1 MKKVL
6 SLVLA
11 LVLVLGMI
19 PTFADAHE
27 TGAQMLFENNFIVGD
42 GTGNLMV
49 EKELTRNEMA
59 VLFAQMY
66 GKEVEAAAFVAPANF
81 TDADTFG
88 WAASFISFAQA
99 SEWVK
104 GYPDG
109 SYQPLNVVTGKEL
122 LSALM
127 QVLGYEFTWETL
139 VADAAAVGLTVSTE
153 GPILRGAAF
162 ETMWVAVSEI
172 EINGEG
178 MTIGEKTGKIEPPAP
193 VVTDLAIVSVMADN
207 LKEVY
212 VEFNQEVDEETVID
226 DNFAMTGSLGFDVAL
241 MEDGMT
247 AVVTIDTEM
256 ANQVEYTLTVDGV
269 ASLTGSELSDVDVKF
284 TAFDATLPTVEGLT
298 YTGPKNFEIEFSE
311 PIQVYPTVTVKTA
324 NSTLSVNTAG
334 MTGMGTNVITV
345 PLYSTLVDGT
355 TYTIKITGAE
365 DFAGYKSVVR
375 TIEAE
380 YIKDVT
386 PPTATV
392 VEATQ
397 EYVLVEFSKPVKGL
411 DKDMFSHSFSAWTA
425 LRLTAGDSFTDAA
438 VTEGTEVYV
447 WFYGDGTT
455 NERPIPAGT
464 TSFTITNDDDDLV
477 DLWGNEFAE
486 ATFSITVVADTTAP
500 EVKSIEITGENEFT
514 VVFTK
519 NVTFAAKNVE
529 VLDADGEEVS
539 GIVVKTPV
547 QDADDSKEYVVD
559 FTKNMAGK
567 TVVINIT
574 DVKDTTLLENKMAD
588 YSVAL
593 EVTDKTGPT
602 IEKVTYDAAN
612 KEMFVFFNE
621 DVDAETALNGNNY
634 YIVNSTTNVYK
645 QITVDP
651 EFVNGNDTIMFEF
664 TTALDA
670 LVELDS
676 QLFVV
681 GVEDVAGNEIDP
693 TIVNEI
699 KVHNLAVVPTID
711 TVEATATDKIV
722 ITYNEELALVDLEAY
737 TVRKG
742 AVYTTP
748 QAMEVALEDG
758 VTVVTLTLKP
768 GEEMDAYF
776 VDGDYELVYADASL
790 VKNLFDVS
798 PTEVAVDAVDMIK
811 PELQD
816 VTGVDTV
823 DISGNTIIV
832 RFTENLAT
840 TNAAFYGQDL
850 VVTEDGDVLVAVSD
864 YSTAVSG
871 STIVITILGDGL
883 DTDVDYTVASKAS
896 ITYIKDM
903 NDNKAVV
910 FDDAILAE

>member
-178 MTIGEKTGKIEPPAP
+178 MTIGEKTGKIEPAAP
-193 VVTDLAIVSVMADN
+193 VVTDLAIESVMADN

-212 VEFNQEVDEETVID
+212 VTFNQEVDEETVID
-226 DNFAMTGSLGFDVAL
+226 DNFAMTGSLDFDVAL

-247 AVVTIDTEM
+247 AVVTIDTQM

-269 ASLTGSELSDVDVKF
+269 AALTGSELSDVDVKF

-311 PIQVYPTVTVKTA
+311 PIEVYPTVTVKTG

-345 PLYSTLVDGT
+345 PLFSTMVDGT
-355 TYTIKITGAE
+355 TYTIKITNAE
-365 DFAGYKSVVR
+365 DFAGYKSVIR

-380 YIKDVT
+380 YVKDVT
-386 PPTATV
+386 PPTAMV

-411 DKDMFSHSFSAWTA
+411 SEDFFSHSFSAWTA
-425 LRLTAGDSFTDAA
+425 LKVTAGDSFDDAA

-447 WFYGDGTT
+447 WFYGDDST

-464 TSFTITNDDDDLV
+464 TSFTITNDDDDIV

-486 ATFSITVVADTTAP
+486 ATFSITVTADKVAP
-500 EVKSIEITGENEFT
+500 EVASIEITGETEFT

-519 NVTFAAKNVE
+519 NVNFTASNVE
-529 VLDADGEEVS
+529 VLDVDGEEIDGVS
-539 GIVVKTPV
+539 ITID
-547 QDADDSKEYVVD
+547 QDPDGDNTKEYAVD
-559 FTKNMAGK
+559 FAENMAGE
-567 TVVINIT
+567 TVLIMIE

-588 YSVAL
+588 FSVAL
-593 EVTDKTGPT
+593 EVTDKTGPV
-602 IEKVTYDAAN
+602 IDKATYDEVEN
-612 KEMFVFFNE
+612 ELFVFFNE
-621 DVDAETALNGNNY
+621 DVDAETALEGANY
-634 YIVNSTTNVYK
+634 YLLNGTTYTK
-645 QITVDP
+645 LSVDP
-651 EFVNGNDTIMFEF
+651 EFINGSDTLVFEL
-664 TTALDA
+664 TSTQDA
-670 LVELDS
+670 LVNVAS
-676 QLFVV
+676 TKLFVI

-693 TIVNEI
+693 TIVNTI
-699 KVHNLAVVPTID
+699 QVHSVAVVPTFD
-711 TVEATATDKIV
+711 TVEATANDTLV
-722 ITYNEELALVDLEAY
+722 VTYNEELALVDIDAY
-737 TVRKG
+737 RVGVTS
-742 AVYTTP
+742 A
-748 QAMEVALEDG
+748 QAMEIALEDG
-758 VTVVTLTLKP
+758 VTVVTLTFPEDFFLALNE
-768 GEEMDAYF
+768 GTAFTLSYNDET
-776 VDGDYELVYADASL
+776 L

-798 PTEVAVDAVDMIK
+798 PSDVETMAVVDKIK
-811 PELQD
+811 PE
-816 VTGVDTV
+816 VDTIYLV
-823 DISGNTIIV
+823 GNEIEIT
-832 RFTENLAT
+832 FTETLAT
-840 TNAAFYGQDL
+840 ANQALYAFDL
-850 VVTEDGDVLVAVSD
+850 VVTEDGDELVA
-864 YSTAVSG
+864 G
-871 STIVITILGDGL
+871 
-883 DTDVDYTVASKAS
+883 VDYTTTVSGMVLTVAFDAYDATAEYEVASKAT
-896 ITYIKDM
+896 ITYIKD
-903 NDNKAVV
+903 DATVGNKAVV
-910 FDDAILAE
+910 FDDAVLAEIEE